1 MLCFLSGPLTDLS
14 LPLHSLRG
22 KVLATGTSPPP
33 HKETESQRVAAGTEV
48 ASLGPGR
55 AEPAHQ
61 ARGTPTPRCP
71 GRCDPRAP
79 AMFGDAVVW
88 VPRPPGAS
96 QSPWVARPELSSPPS
111 RPLGSRPPPSPGGYS
126 PCWVVVSGSRV
137 LIAGRCGARPG
148 GPWQGSRSA
157 APDPQ
162 QPGEAAPVS
171 HSSARTEGRGSGPR

>member
-1 MLCFLSGPLTDLS
+1 MAGSSPPGRREESGVSRVNSEFLRTRLHLPAGAVPKTTCAFSALLTDLS

-61 ARGTPTPRCP
+61 ARGTTTPRCA
-71 GRCDPRAP
+71 GRCDARVP

-88 VPRPPGAS
+88 VPRWRQPESLGSLATVRACHPP
-96 QSPWVARPELSSPPS
+96 PPH
-111 RPLGSRPPPSPGGYS
+111 RPLGTRRPSPLLR
-126 PCWVVVSGSRV
+126 RV
-137 LIAGRCGARPG
+137 L
-148 GPWQGSRSA
+148 
-157 APDPQ
+157 
-162 QPGEAAPVS
+162 
-171 HSSARTEGRGSGPR
+171 TLLGRGQRQLSAHR

>member
-1 MLCFLSGPLTDLS
+1 MAGSSPPGRREESGVSRVNSEFLRTRLHLPAGAVPKTTCAFSALLTDLS

-61 ARGTPTPRCP
+61 ARGTTTPRCA
-71 GRCDPRAP
+71 GRCDARVP

-88 VPRPPGAS
+88 VPRWRQPESLGSLATVRACHPP
-96 QSPWVARPELSSPPS
+96 PPP
-111 RPLGSRPPPSPGGYS
+111 RPLGTRRPSPLLR
-126 PCWVVVSGSRV
+126 RV
-137 LIAGRCGARPG
+137 LTLLGRGQR
-148 GPWQGSRSA
+148 QRSA
-157 APDPQ
+157 
-162 QPGEAAPVS
+162 
-171 HSSARTEGRGSGPR
+171 HR